1 MIVLH
6 SPPGPRDLLN
16 KPSLLALLILVC
28 SSHQSESFQEEVRE
42 ALGVSGT
49 EYVCWPVA
57 GTGGWSGEEVS
68 RAFCAFTASQLGTGE
83 T

>member
-6 SPPGPRDLLN
+6 CPPGPRDLLN

-49 EYVCWPVA
+49 ECLLA
-57 GTGGWSGEEVS
+57 CGWHRG
-68 RAFCAFTASQLGTGE
+68 LGW
-83 T
+83 